1 MTAHGGGPARWNS
14 DTQRWEDGAPP
25 PAPYTGPPPRP
36 AWTPPPAAPSAPPAG
51 GGTESGAGASG
62 AGAASAPDEAA
73 PAAAPGSPPP
83 SGAEPA
89 AAPAPYP
96 GQAALDA
103 LPGSMTWDERP
114 TVAGR
119 RSPRRTAAL
128 VAGAAVAVIG
138 LGFGGGWLLW
148 GSGAAPDPK
157 PAPSPTAAANGGT
170 SYPEL
175 PTEPTEPTP
184 TGTGLPEGFHLV
196 HNTDKDFTLAV
207 PEGWQ
212 HSSRTD
218 GEFYTSPDE
227 RGLVQVFEI
236 SDPDETPRHSL
247 ETASESLAGNPGYT
261 EIERGAFGD
270 GAPSSDAAKLVYA
283 YDSAQLGE
291 RVQVV
296 DCAFST
302 PDGRQFAVLVRGP
315 VTDWP
320 QQESTLRAALNA
332 FVPHA

>member
-1 MTAHGGGPARWNS
+1 MTAHGGGAARWNS
-14 DTQRWEDGAPP
+14 ETQQWDDGAPP
-25 PAPYTGPPPRP
+25 PAAYTGPPPPRP
-36 AWTPPPAAPSAPPAG
+36 AWTPGTAPATPPSAPAG
-51 GGTESGAGASG
+51 G
-62 AGAASAPDEAA
+62 EA
-73 PAAAPGSPPP
+73 
-83 SGAEPA
+83 PA
-89 AAPAPYP
+89 AAPAPPAAPPAATPEGAAPAAPEPAPYA

-103 LPGSMTWDERP
+103 LPGSLAWDERP

-119 RSPRRTAAL
+119 RSSRRTAAL
-128 VAGAAVAVIG
+128 AAGAAVAVIG

-148 GSGAAPDPK
+148 GRTGAPAAK
-157 PAPSPTAAANGGT
+157 PAGPTTAASSRT

-175 PTEPTEPTP
+175 PAEPTEPTP

-196 HNTDKDFTLAV
+196 HNTEKDFTLAV
-207 PEGWQ
+207 PQDWQ
-212 HSSRTD
+212 HDSRTD

-236 SDPDETPRHSL
+236 REPDETPRHSL
-247 ETASESLAGNPGYT
+247 ATAAKNLSGNPGYT
-261 EIERGAFGD
+261 EIERGDFGA
-270 GAPSSDAAKLVYA
+270 GAPSPDAAKLVYA

-302 PDGRQFAVLVRGP
+302 DDGRQFAVLVRGP
-315 VTDWP
+315 ATDWP
-320 QQESTLRAALNA
+320 QQETTLHAALGA